1 MRFVL
6 PLFLSLSLGAVGL
19 GAEAA
24 TKTSEKSQASAPA
37 KATTKSQAAAK
48 PSAKA
53 AARQRTA
60 ARQERAPSRP
70 SEGMQA
76 GLHRTQDDLD
86 LKSSVA
92 LVVDQDTHEVL
103 FQKNPDAVLPIAS
116 ITKLMTALVTV
127 EAGLSLDDELTVT
140 AAERVRESA
149 RSRLQPGMK
158 LTRGQAMHI
167 ALMASDNR
175 AAHLLGRTYPG
186 GLDAFAEAMNAKAR
200 LLGMADS
207 RFVEPTGLSAENRS
221 SAQDLVRLATAAY
234 QHPTIREFSTSSEA
248 EIAAGRRTV
257 RYGSTNRLVAN
268 PNWDIGLQKTG
279 FTSAAGRCLVM
290 QVAIEGQR
298 VMLVLLDSVGKYSR
312 LADAERIRVWLEAQR
327 AQRAAQPVAAAAKA
341 PAEFAKADPLKDL
354 LGVAAS
360 SASMS
365 PAAPAASASAP
376 AAAAA
381 TGPSLAPAAVN

>member
-1 MRFVL
+1 
-6 PLFLSLSLGAVGL
+6 LSLSVGL
-19 GAEAA
+19 AGLAAEASA
-24 TKTSEKSQASAPA
+24 QTAAKSQASTSAKSKTPA
-37 KATTKSQAAAK
+37 KTQAAKSAK
-48 PSAKA
+48 PSSKT
-53 AARQRTA
+53 AARQRSA
-60 ARQERAPSRP
+60 ARQERVPSRP

-127 EAGLSLDDELTVT
+127 EAGLSLDEELTVT

-149 RSRLQPGMK
+149 RSRLQPGVK

-186 GLDAFAEAMNAKAR
+186 GLPAFAEAMNAKAR

-207 RFVEPTGLSAENRS
+207 NFAEPTGLSAENRS

-234 QHPTIREFSTSSEA
+234 QHPVIRDFSTSSEA

-257 RYGSTNRLVAN
+257 RYGSTNRLIAN

-290 QVAIEGQR
+290 QVAVEGQR

-312 LADAERIRVWLEAQR
+312 LADAERIRSWLEAQR
-327 AQRAAQPVAAAAKA
+327 AQRASLPVAVAA
-341 PAEFAKADPLKDL
+341 PAASKGDPLKDL
-354 LGVAAS
+354 LAPVTS
-360 SASMS
+360 SASFA
-365 PAAPAASASAP
+365 PVVAPAAVAAPAAGVVAPGTAP
-376 AAAAA
+376 ASS
-381 TGPSLAPAAVN
+381 TLH